1 MKGGS
6 NMYIPL
12 GVKTDYSLLK
22 SLIRIPELIK
32 YLNEKNITAA
42 AILDDNLFGSMCFYN
57 ECIKNN
63 IKPIIGLNV
72 KLNTGNIYLYAK
84 NYNGYQNLLKIN
96 TMIQEREINYVDLKS
111 HSIDVI
117 GVLPYKN
124 IDIFEQVKDIFNDFY
139 IAYGNDFEKKNAL
152 LKHNKCVYINEVCTF
167 GFDEVKYMKVL
178 RSIESTEEVDLQ
190 AYSDSYLDRDVNESD
205 SNSTVEFSELIDI
218 VGEDMIE
225 FI

>member
-32 YLNEKNITAA
+32 YLNDKNITAA

-57 ECIKNN
+57 ECIKHN

-72 KLNTGNIYLYAK
+72 KVNTGNVYLYAK
-84 NYNGYQNLLKIN
+84 NYNGYQDLLKIN
-96 TMIQEREINYVDLKS
+96 TIIQEREITYVDLKS
-111 HSIDVI
+111 HSLDIV

-124 IDIFEQVKDIFNDFY
+124 IDIYEQVKEIFDDFY
-139 IAYGNDFEKKNAL
+139 I
-152 LKHNKCVYINEVCTF
+152 
-167 GFDEVKYMKVL
+167 
-178 RSIESTEEVDLQ
+178 
-190 AYSDSYLDRDVNESD
+190 
-205 SNSTVEFSELIDI
+205 
-218 VGEDMIE
+218 
-225 FI
+225 